1 MQIIPLYKY
10 KRADGGITV
19 SPRKPECEY
28 TEMYRLVADEGK
40 VLTDGETMTS
50 CTDTTE
56 VDKWQEVDA
65 PEEEEATE

>member
-1 MQIIPLYKY
+1 MQIITLYKY
-10 KRADGGITV
+10 ERADGGITV
-19 SPRKPECEY
+19 SPTKPKGEY

-65 PEEEEATE
+65 PEEEETI